1 MDTNVTLPDSYF
13 SAGEEVRWW
22 ILSVPPYYCK
32 NPKLTGQDF
41 SSNKTWLGV
50 SMWNGVNLNTQ
61 QTSGI
66 KYAFTRGLEPIA
78 DEFAGSDKV
87 AFISNAGGT
96 QLILENLNKASGV
109 WNTPSGIWGLQNT
122 YYPGKSVAEFGPY
135 DLNKTTD
142 TTPYPDADGDIIIIT
157 TGSDVLGGAL
167 EGGSPYGA
175 DDYRI
180 WNLLFYSTG
189 SSNVTDLVT
198 GVFSNSAAA
207 ALSSYAENERYNY
220 FTHGD
225 VAGSMAFVAIPA
237 NNPANGL
244 IWWPITWQDTDPKV
258 VMSRNDA

>member
-1 MDTNVTLPDSYF
+1 MNTNVTLPDSYY

-22 ILSVPPYYCK
+22 ILSAPPYYCQ
-32 NPKLTGQDF
+32 NGYPTGQDF

-66 KYAFTRGLEPIA
+66 KYAFTRGLEPVA
-78 DEFAGSDKV
+78 EAPPGGDKV
-87 AFISNAGGT
+87 YYISDAVGT
-96 QLILENLNKASGV
+96 GQILANLNIVNGA
-109 WNTPSGIWGLQNT
+109 WNTPSGIWGLQDT
-122 YYPGKSVAEFGPY
+122 FYPGKNVAEFGPY

-157 TGSDVLGGAL
+157 TGSDVLGGAI
-167 EGGSPYGA
+167 EAGGAFGA
-175 DDYRI
+175 GDFRI

-189 SSNVTDLVT
+189 SSNITDLVT
-198 GVFSNSAAA
+198 GVFSNSAAS
-207 ALSSYAENERYNY
+207 ALSSYAEPDRYNY

-225 VAGSMAFVAIPA
+225 VAGSMAFVAVPSTS
-237 NNPANGL
+237 NPNAL
-244 IWWPITWQDTDPKV
+244 IWWPITWQDTDPRV